1 MGTPSHARRGGWGA
15 EGHVVGTWQPRAR
28 RPNAPLPS
36 PQPLS
41 LPLCHASTPD
51 ARPWP
56 MSDDPAPCITARTSA
71 KSTFTSPGT
80 CSSGGAQGYSPGRAR
95 QAGSREA
102 RGLPQRL
109 AKASHPPQLGTTSSS
124 TPVHHRCTPLLFMP
138 LSGGRPT
145 SPWPMCVLR
154 CCCAAHRD
162 DVRDAAHAL
171 AQHVV
176 CNTECLGHLR
186 GAHRVHV
193 GKAQVLRPS
202 CAPGSR
208 AAC

>member
-1 MGTPSHARRGGWGA
+1 MGTLSHARRGGWGA
-15 EGHVVGTWQPRAR
+15 EGHVVGTWQPHAR

-36 PQPLS
+36 PQPIS

-109 AKASHPPQLGTTSSS
+109 AKHPTRPSWAPPPRQRLCITAAPPFYSRPSQGAGPPALGQ
-124 TPVHHRCTPLLFMP
+124 
-138 LSGGRPT
+138 
-145 SPWPMCVLR
+145 
-154 CCCAAHRD
+154 CCAA
-162 DVRDAAHAL
+162 AALRTVMMSEMPRTPWRSTSSATRN
-171 AQHVV
+171 ASVT
-176 CNTECLGHLR
+176 CGGRTEYM
-186 GAHRVHV
+186 
-193 GKAQVLRPS
+193 
-202 CAPGSR
+202 
-208 AAC
+208 